1 MRGVLSKETPGSRWL
16 SQHQRPKDVAR
27 YRWFQN
33 ALPPTD
39 RIHIHFA
46 GEAAEW
52 AHALFID
59 HQIPYTVTVHAVDL
73 FKPRPSLFE
82 VLTHAETTF
91 TVADHHVVYL
101 KNLGIPS
108 TRLRCG
114 PDLSKWTPSHI
125 HKGPFAALFVGRN
138 TPKKGLDVLI
148 KAWRNAKL
156 QNSHLTVIANV
167 PPVSDPDISIIG
179 PRSHSQV
186 QQAIRDT
193 QLLVLPSRK
202 AADGDMDGVPLVLME
217 ALASGRP
224 VLTSNIS
231 GIPELVDDKVGWLV
245 EPNDTAALV
254 QRLQEIAQRP
264 EQIQERGQAGPTRL
278 KDRGFTLSAQ
288 VDGLQHAWRCNG

>member
-1 MRGVLSKETPGSRWL
+1 MKVLSLFRYFPTLTETFAHQELGMLATRGVDVTIASMGMRDDGVPSDPLPECLTIQIPRRPLRGVLSKETPGSRWL

-114 PDLSKWTPSHI
+114 PDLSKWTPSPI

-179 PRSHSQV
+179 PGVVTRW
-186 QQAIRDT
+186 
-193 QLLVLPSRK
+193 PNCSRC
-202 AADGDMDGVPLVLME
+202 
-217 ALASGRP
+217 R
-224 VLTSNIS
+224 
-231 GIPELVDDKVGWLV
+231 
-245 EPNDTAALV
+245 
-254 QRLQEIAQRP
+254 
-264 EQIQERGQAGPTRL
+264 
-278 KDRGFTLSAQ
+278 F
-288 VDGLQHAWRCNG
+288 